1 MLISLPCLAYSERFV
16 LMTPETKD
24 QAEFQPWLY
33 HAFKAPDTVIVAVP
47 YHKGDKQYWL
57 VRANRILSDDELNLR
72 TIIHS
77 QSTRSLPD
85 HIESVSKLAP
95 YNQTEVSA
103 VNETIGIIYFRIRR
117 AALKNYYVVHDF
129 PEGVDDGGDYRTYK
143 LSAYAVDSFE
153 LGQNRISEYLKL
165 HRENQEGVG
174 EPKPKSEDRPL
185 SIVIPTKFVEIESG
199 VDDFHI
205 EWLNSFLE
213 QKKKKSEQDG
223 TGQPA
228 TRPESKSKGSDKPQP
243 EAEGR
248 SR

>member
-1 MLISLPCLAYSERFV
+1 
-16 LMTPETKD
+16 MTPATKD
-24 QAEFQPWLY
+24 QADFQPWLY
-33 HAFKAPDTVIVAVP
+33 QAFKAPETVIVAVP

-57 VRANRILSDDELNLR
+57 VRTNRILSDDELNLR

-77 QSTRSLPD
+77 QSSRALPD

-95 YNQTEVSA
+95 FDPTEA
-103 VNETIGIIYFRIRR
+103 NGDGEAIGIIYVRIRR
-117 AALKNYYVVHDF
+117 DALKNYYVAHDF

-143 LSAYAVDSFE
+143 LSSYTVDSFE
-153 LGQNRISEYLKL
+153 LGQDRISEFLKS
-165 HRENQEGVG
+165 HRKNQGGTEV
-174 EPKPKSEDRPL
+174 PKPKKEDRPL

-199 VDDFHI
+199 VEELDFD
-205 EWLNSFLE
+205 WTKSFLE
-213 QKKKKSEQDG
+213 QKRKKSEQYS

-228 TRPESKSKGSDKPQP
+228 TRPESKSEGSDKPQP